1 MTSDDNSSKKKGLPG
16 WAIAIIIIASI
27 IVFILSII
35 MMRMFLKMRKRKLSG
50 IDSITITPQRKA
62 KAQMRARKRRTQ
74 AQKAQLQRQAQ
85 RKKTQDQQA
94 QKAKTSK
101 FEQKYN
107 SYITNVKNKNQGAS
121 DFDINDEAAAQIIS
135 ELTSK
140 DNFDLQ
146 KYKQF
151 LTQIPREIKQKGLTG
166 NVIQAKELFN
176 QAILKDMNQYI
187 NKTTNPTLKGAIAYI
202 EKDSL
207 QNLIMKH
214 SGRSQASYTKLY
226 RPFYNQALQQKKKN
240 GTSLSQMKLQ

>member
-27 IVFILSII
+27 IVFILLII
-35 MMRMFLKMRKRKLSG
+35 MMRKFFKMRKRKLSG
-50 IDSITITPQRKA
+50 IDYITVTPQRKA
-62 KAQMRARKRRTQ
+62 KAYRRAQRKRTQAQQAEAQRKKRQAQQ
-74 AQKAQLQRQAQ
+74 AQKAQ
-85 RKKTQDQQA
+85 
-94 QKAKTSK
+94 TSR

-121 DFDINDEAAAQIIS
+121 DFEINDYAAAQIIS
-135 ELTSK
+135 DLTSK

-151 LTQIPREIKQKGLTG
+151 LTQIPRKIKQQGLTRE
-166 NVIQAKELFN
+166 VILAKELNN

-226 RPFYNQALQQKKKN
+226 RPFYNQALQLKN
-240 GTSLSQMKLQ
+240 KNSTSLSQMKQQ

>member
-27 IVFILSII
+27 IVFILLII
-35 MMRMFLKMRKRKLSG
+35 MMRKFFKMRNRKLSG
-50 IDSITITPQRKA
+50 IDNITVTPQRIA
-62 KAQMRARKRRTQ
+62 KAYRRAQRKRTQAQQAEAQRKKRQAQQAQAQ
-74 AQKAQLQRQAQ
+74 AQKAQ
-85 RKKTQDQQA
+85 
-94 QKAKTSK
+94 TSR
-101 FEQKYN
+101 FEKKYN

-121 DFDINDEAAAQIIS
+121 DFEINDYAATQIIS
-135 ELTSK
+135 NLTSK

-151 LTQIPREIKQKGLTG
+151 LTQIPRKIKQQGDTRY
-166 NVIQAKELFN
+166 VIQAKEAFN
-176 QAILKDMNQYI
+176 KAILKDMNQYI

-226 RPFYNQALQQKKKN
+226 RPFYNQALQLKNKN
-240 GTSLSQMKLQ
+240 GTSLSQMKVQ

>member
-35 MMRMFLKMRKRKLSG
+35 MMRKFLKMRKRKLSG
-50 IDSITITPQRKA
+50 IDYITVTPQRKA
-62 KAQMRARKRRTQ
+62 NAQRRAERKRTK
-74 AQKAQLQRQAQ
+74 AQKAQ
-85 RKKTQDQQA
+85 
-94 QKAKTSK
+94 TSK

-107 SYITNVKNKNQGAS
+107 SYITNVKKTNQGLTEFQTNDIAAS
-121 DFDINDEAAAQIIS
+121 QRLS

-140 DNFDLQ
+140 QNFDIK
-146 KYKQF
+146 KYKEF
-151 LTQIPREIKQKGLTG
+151 LKQIPRKIKQQGMTG
-166 NVIQAKELFN
+166 SRIQAIDKTIN
-176 QAILKDMNQYI
+176 NAILKDMNQYI

-214 SGRSQASYTKLY
+214 TGRSQASYTQLY
-226 RPFYNQALQQKKKN
+226 RPFYNQALQLKNKN
-240 GTSLSQMKLQ
+240 GPSLSQMKLQ